1 MRFEG
6 KIVIVTGGASGIG
19 RETALEFAKEGA
31 TVIVGD
37 IADEA
42 GEALVREI
50 EGLGRQALFVHSDVS
65 QDGGAR
71 RLIDQTLERFGRIDV
86 LFNNVGIE
94 ISGSVVDMPE
104 EHFDRLIAVNLKS
117 VFLCSKHA
125 LRHMIPRRSGTIVN
139 AASVAA
145 LVAWPDDAVYN
156 ATKAGVLLLTK
167 SMALECAPHSIR
179 VNCIAPAV
187 IDTPMTDRALAGVA
201 DIEEAKKE
209 KGKVHPLGRLGKPRE
224 VARTVLF
231 LASDDASFITGTVLT
246 VDGGY
251 TAR

>member
-1 MRFEG
+1 VRFEG
-6 KIVIVTGGASGIG
+6 KTVVITGGASGIG
-19 RETALEFAKEGA
+19 RESSLQFAKEGA
-31 TVIVGD
+31 AVVIGD
-37 IADEA
+37 IAIEA

-50 EGLGRQALFVHSDVS
+50 EGLGREALFVQGDVS
-65 QDGGAR
+65 RDDGAR
-71 RLIDQTLERFGRIDV
+71 RLIEQALERFGQIDV

-104 EHFDRLIAVNLKS
+104 EDFDRLIAVNLKS
-117 VFLCSKHA
+117 VFLCSKHT

-179 VNCIAPAV
+179 VNCIAPGV

-201 DIEEAKKE
+201 DMDEAKKE
-209 KGKVHPLGRLGKPRE
+209 KGKIHPLGRLGKPWE
-224 VARTVLF
+224 VARTVMF

-246 VDGGY
+246 IDGGY